1 MRFRGNQSVRLRGWR
16 PPRRAAISVLAGVA
30 LAAVASAMAFG
41 EIIGTPNHGHL
52 VAFGPVSGDN
62 GFPTWYKDDTTD
74 ASGKA
79 RRLELCLDKDNPLCG
94 FLPGDVPDETK
105 PIAFPDNFPEEAF
118 YMLVGSGI
126 DVPGGGQ
133 LVSTFGLEAAFA
145 NEVVQGD
152 QMVFGRVRFIA
163 KDLTPNATYTITH
176 PYGVDELTAD
186 DTGTIKYTQDV
197 GVSPGQFGGALDSRI
212 GPFLR
217 WDAGAPAG
225 YLGDPDVEHTITGS
239 PNNTNYVK
247 LELGKASDPARTLV
261 AQNDLFTVQGK
272 YATNGGV
279 DVDAVTYSRAASD
292 SNGGTI
298 DVFASSEVDPQSIEV
313 SGDGFDPVLMRGENG
328 HYEARVA
335 YSGAKPAAIKVTNVG
350 DVPASTKT
358 VPVVDAITG
367 SAVYNLDDKSLT
379 INAQSSD
386 KVGSPTLT
394 ASGFGDLD
402 ASGNLV
408 INAVTGV
415 PAAITVTSPKDSYGG
430 SASLPVQLEGKALA
444 PIPVTAFAGPD
455 TDIVGGRSVTL
466 DGTGSTGPVKTY
478 AWTQTA
484 GPEVTLSGADTAK
497 PSFTA
502 PTVDADTTL
511 RFELTV
517 NGSATDTVD
526 VHVLASA
533 PETAANAGPDQTVA
547 QDTTVTLDASGS
559 VNATKY
565 EWKQTAGAAATLNL
579 ADPQKPTFR
588 MPKTDKPLTFE
599 LTASNAGGSATDTV
613 TITPK
618 PNVLTT
624 SLVEY
629 RTDKREWRITGA
641 SDIVGPGVSV
651 TIRNGSSA
659 TSPVLATVQVDN
671 LGAWQYRV
679 SGSNTAPTADRILT
693 IESSSGGKL
702 ANVRV
707 TVRS

>member
-1 MRFRGNQSVRLRGWR
+1 MRLRRDGSAGRRGWR
-16 PPRRAAISVLAGVA
+16 PPGRTVIAG
-30 LAAVASAMAFG
+30 LAALVMAAMASAMAFG
-41 EIIGTPNHGHL
+41 QIIGTPNHGHL

-62 GFPTWYKDDTTD
+62 GFPVWYKDDTTD

-79 RRLELCLDKDNPLCG
+79 RRLELCLDKDNALCG

-133 LVSTFGLEAAFA
+133 LVSTFALEAAFA

-152 QMVFGRVRFIA
+152 QMVFGRVRFIG

-217 WDAGAPAG
+217 WDQGAPAG
-225 YLGDPDVEHTITGS
+225 YLGDPDVEHTVTGS

-247 LELGKASDPARTLV
+247 LELGKATDADRSLV

-279 DVDAVTYSRAASD
+279 DVNGATY

-313 SGDGFDPVLMRGENG
+313 SGDGFDPVVMRGENG

-335 YSGAKPAAIKVTNVG
+335 YSGAKPASIKVTNVG

-358 VPVVDAITG
+358 VPVTDAITG
-367 SAVYNLDDKSLT
+367 SAVYNLDDSSLT
-379 INAQSSD
+379 INAHSSD

-408 INAVTGV
+408 VSDVTGV

-444 PIPVTAFAGPD
+444 PIPVAAFAGPD
-455 TDIVGGRSVTL
+455 IDMVGGRSVAL

-484 GPEVTLSGADTAK
+484 GPDVTLSGADTAK

-502 PTVDADTTL
+502 PIVDADTTL
-511 RFELTV
+511 TFELTV
-517 NGSATDTVD
+517 NGTATDTVD
-526 VHVLASA
+526 VHVLAGA
-533 PETAANAGPDQTVA
+533 PATAANAGLDQTVT

-559 VNATKY
+559 LNASKY
-565 EWKQTAGAAATLNL
+565 DWKQTAGPAATLNL
-579 ADPQKPTFR
+579 TDPQKPTFR

-629 RTDKREWRITGA
+629 RADKREWRITGA
-641 SDIVGPGVSV
+641 SNIFGPGVSV
-651 TIRNGSSA
+651 TIRNGGSA
-659 TSPVLATVQVDN
+659 TSPILATTQVDN

-679 SGSNTAPTADRILT
+679 SGSNVAPTADRILT

-702 ANVRV
+702 TNVRV
-707 TVRS
+707 TVR